1 MLKTYKLN
9 AGNILLVNHSSQLS
23 YKASNSESITVILAQ
38 KQSGKKVA
46 IISFQLHGVEVPNYR
61 SWSWKE
67 VQKEVSCWI
76 LDLNK
81 KWPHQVYVTFRNSC

>member
-46 IISFQLHGVEVPNYR
+46 IISFQLHGVEVPNLQVLELEGGSKR
-61 SWSWKE
+61 SE
-67 VQKEVSCWI
+67 L
-76 LDLNK
+76 LD
-81 KWPHQVYVTFRNSC
+81 S